1 MSQTNNSKPS
11 ILIVDDV
18 NENLHA
24 LLSILREDYA
34 ILAATNG
41 EKALE
46 LAMRA
51 PGPDL
56 VLLDIKMPG
65 MDGYEVL
72 RRLKTEPMTADIPVI
87 FVTALSESADEAAG
101 LKLGAADYI
110 TKPVNPDLLKQR
122 IMTQLELRQFRRK
135 PLMSLNEQ
143 MLIRAER
150 PVLLLVDDM
159 PENIHE
165 LAEALKEEY
174 RIRVAS
180 NGRKA
185 VEIVLGPHP
194 PDVVLLDILM
204 PEMDGYEVCRRIKAT
219 AVGTRIP
226 VLFVSVVDKA
236 VDKVRG
242 FSIGAADYI
251 TKPFDIDEVRAR
263 IRTHLELSRLNHHFE
278 QLIELHTAELQH
290 LDSIVCRSPVVAIT
304 WRNTEDWPVSYV
316 SSNISVW
323 GYRPED
329 LRLGKVK
336 YLDLL
341 PPEDRFRIEAEVAQH
356 IAHGPDEY
364 HQEYRLLH
372 GDGHWIWIDEFT
384 RLSRNEQGEV
394 DSFDGLL
401 NDITARV
408 EAELALREREHQL
421 RVMGDNLPD
430 GYVYRYQIWP
440 DGRGRLRYISAG
452 VEKLH
457 GLKPAQ
463 MLNDMNLFFA
473 QMAPDSRQEYIAA
486 EAECLRELKVYKGTV
501 LFNPPDGCQRWI
513 AFQSSP
519 QQQADGSVVWD
530 GVGVDVTQ
538 RIENEQKLILQAR
551 RAQALLELPK
561 ASEDLNE
568 AEFMRRG
575 MLLAEELTASQLAFV
590 YFINADEDS
599 MELAA
604 LSRGTG
610 QSAVESSILLSQAG
624 ILAESVRSRE
634 PTVFNDYPIHLPKE
648 VVVKADTEPSP
659 LGRGQ
664 GEGMQINVLSYTIPL
679 TPTLSG
685 EERGLLR
692 QPPEHG
698 FSETQ
703 PELRRLITVPVIENG
718 KVVMLTAV
726 GNKST
731 EYTKLDVETVQLISN
746 ALWRIVQRKR
756 VEKKAARFSQVLAR
770 STNEIHIFDSR
781 TLRFIDVNQGGRDNL
796 GYSSQELEGM
806 TPLDITPELTLEA
819 FELLCAPLRAGSKS
833 RCDFSTIHRRKD
845 GSEYP
850 VEVHLEL
857 IDDQPPLF
865 VAIINDLT
873 ETRQMQDRIVQ
884 LSRYDPVTGL
894 PNQFFFEDLL
904 SSAIAQAEHQHHDIA
919 VLRLDIENFHT
930 IDDTYGYEIGDQT
943 LKIIANRLVKAAGS
957 EGLVTRM
964 AKDNFNIACSDIN
977 GPSAAEQFADALQ
990 AAVTESV
997 VLAQHEIH
1005 LEAKIG
1011 ISFYPSD
1018 AKSASEL
1025 VQRAGIALNHA
1036 KADKLSSFRFF
1047 KQEMNELLLCRIALT
1062 NDMRHAIE
1070 REQFELYYQPQ
1081 VDLASGKVIGL
1092 EALVRWNHPLQ
1103 GFLPPNKFIP
1113 LAEES
1118 GLIVPLGDWII
1129 KRAILQTKEWRDA
1142 GLIRDGFTV
1151 AVNVSAMQMQTGGL
1165 VDLMKQ
1171 LFAETDLPAPCIE
1184 LELTESLLMTNVTE
1198 TLALLKQLK
1207 DLSIHLSIDD
1217 FGTGYSS
1224 LSYLKQFSV
1233 DKLKIDKSFIDN
1245 VITDANDAVIV
1256 QATIAM
1262 AHSMGLAVIAEGVE
1276 TQGQATYLRRLNC
1289 DQIQGYYFS
1298 RPLPSAEIRE
1308 LLQAGTI
1315 LRLPSNEQKPQVL
1328 IVDDEPYIMSA
1339 LKRCLRR
1346 DDYEILTVSRGKEA
1360 LELLANHPVMVI
1372 ICDQRMPDM
1381 TGTEFLSR
1389 VKIMHPRTV
1398 RMIISGYA
1406 DLNTI
1411 TEAVNKGEIYKFHKK
1426 PWDDDE
1432 LRNDVREGI
1441 ARYYAYESKRG

>member
-46 LAMRA
+46 LAIRT

-72 RRLKTEPMTADIPVI
+72 RRLKTDPMTADIPVI

-110 TKPVNPDLLKQR
+110 TKPINPDLLKQR
-122 IMTQLELRQFRRK
+122 ILTQLELRQYRRK
-135 PLMSLNEQ
+135 PLISLNEQ

-150 PVLLLVDDM
+150 PALLLVDDM

-174 RIRVAS
+174 RILVAN

-185 VEIVLGPHP
+185 VEIVLGSHP

-226 VLFVSVVDKA
+226 VLFVSVVDKT

-304 WRNTEDWPVSYV
+304 WRNAEDWPVSYV
-316 SSNISVW
+316 SANIADW

-341 PPEDRFRIEAEVAQH
+341 PPEDRFRVEAEVAQH

-394 DSFDGLL
+394 ESFDGLL
-401 NDITARV
+401 NNITARV

-430 GYVYRYQIWP
+430 GYVYRYRIWQ
-440 DGRGRLRYISAG
+440 DGRTALQYISAG

-463 MLNDMNLFFA
+463 LIEDVNPFFA
-473 QMAPDSRQEYIAA
+473 QMAPESLQKYREE
-486 EAECLRELKVYKGTV
+486 EAECLRELKVYKGSV
-501 LFNPPDGCQRWI
+501 LFNPPGGRQCWI
-513 AFQSSP
+513 AFRSSP
-519 QQQADGSVVWD
+519 KRQADGSVVWD

-568 AEFMRRG
+568 AEFIRRG
-575 MLLAEELTASQLAFV
+575 MLLAEELTASQVAFV
-590 YFINADEDS
+590 YFINPDEDC
-599 MELAA
+599 MEPVAE
-604 LSRGTG
+604 SRARQEPSGKTVAD
-610 QSAVESSILLSQAG
+610 SRILLSQAG
-624 ILAESVRSRE
+624 ILGESVKNRQ
-634 PTVFNDYPIHLPKE
+634 PAVFNNIPAHLPKE
-648 VVVKADTEPSP
+648 LVVTANTEAFPRLP
-659 LGRGQ
+659 AA
-664 GEGMQINVLSYTIPL
+664 
-679 TPTLSG
+679 
-685 EERGLLR
+685 
-692 QPPEHG
+692 G
-698 FSETQ
+698 FSDAQ
-703 PELRRLITVPVIENG
+703 PELRRLISVPVIENG
-718 KVVMLTAV
+718 KVVMLTGVA
-726 GNKST
+726 NKATDYT
-731 EYTKLDVETVQLISN
+731 ELDVETVQLISN
-746 ALWRIVQRKR
+746 ALWRIVQRQR

-770 STNEIHIFDSR
+770 STNEIHIFDSQ

-796 GYSSQELEGM
+796 GYSTQELERM
-806 TPLDITPELTLEA
+806 TPLDINPELNEEA
-819 FELLCAPLRAGSKS
+819 FEQLCAPLRAGSKS

-865 VAIINDLT
+865 VAIINDMT
-873 ETRQMQDRIVQ
+873 ETRQMQERIVQ

-904 SSAIAQAEHQHHDIA
+904 AAAIAQAEHQQHDIA

-964 AKDNFNIACSDIN
+964 AKDNFNIACSDIDS
-977 GPSAAEQFADALQ
+977 PSAAEQFAEALR

-1018 AKSASEL
+1018 AKTASEL

-1036 KADKLSSFRFF
+1036 KADKVSSFRFF
-1047 KQEMNELLLCRIALT
+1047 KQDMNERLLARIALT

-1070 REQFELYYQPQ
+1070 REQFELHYQPQ
-1081 VDLASGKVIGL
+1081 VDLASGKIIGL
-1092 EALVRWNHPLQ
+1092 EALVRWNHPVQ
-1103 GFLPPNKFIP
+1103 GFMPPNKFIP

-1118 GLIVPLGDWII
+1118 GLIVPLGDWIL
-1129 KRAILQTKEWRDA
+1129 KRAVSQAKEWRDA
-1142 GLIRDGFTV
+1142 GLIPEGFTV
-1151 AVNVSAMQMQTGGL
+1151 AVNVSAIQMQAGSL
-1165 VDLMKQ
+1165 VDLLKQ
-1171 LFAETDLPAPCIE
+1171 LFADTDLPARYIE
-1184 LELTESLLMTNVTE
+1184 LELTESLLMTNVSE
-1198 TLALLKQLK
+1198 TLTLLKQLK
-1207 DLSIHLSIDD
+1207 DLSIQLSIDD

-1245 VITDANDAVIV
+1245 VVTDSNDAVIV

-1262 AHSMGLAVIAEGVE
+1262 AHSLGLAVIAEGVE
-1276 TQGQATYLRRLNC
+1276 SQGQTSYLRRLRC

-1298 RPLPSAEIRE
+1298 RPLPSAEIRQ
-1308 LLQAGTI
+1308 LLQAGTL
-1315 LRLPSNEQKPQVL
+1315 LRLPSDEQKPQVL

-1339 LKRCLRR
+1339 LKRCLWR
-1346 DDYEILTVSRGKEA
+1346 DDYEILTAGSGQEA

-1372 ICDQRMPDM
+1372 ICDQRMPEM

-1441 ARYYAYESKRG
+1441 ARYYASENIRSL

>member
-356 IAHGPDEY
+356 IAYGPDEY

-440 DGRGRLRYISAG
+440 DGRGRLRHISAG

-575 MLLAEELTASQLAFV
+575 MLLAEELTGSQLAFV

-610 QSAVESSILLSQAG
+610 QSAAESSILLSQAG

-634 PTVFNDYPIHLPKE
+634 PAVFNDYPIHLPKE
-648 VVVKADTEPSP
+648 VFVKADTEPSP

-664 GEGMQINVLSYTIPL
+664 GEGMQINALSYTIPL

-698 FSETQ
+698 YSETQ
-703 PELRRLITVPVIENG
+703 PELRRLISVPVIENG

-726 GNKST
+726 GNKSI
-731 EYTKLDVETVQLISN
+731 EYTELDVETVQLISN

-977 GPSAAEQFADALQ
+977 GPSAAEQFAVALQ

-1036 KADKLSSFRFF
+1036 KADKVSSFRFF

-1070 REQFELYYQPQ
+1070 GEQFELYYQPQ

-1171 LFAETDLPAPCIE
+1171 LFAETDLPARCIE

-1276 TQGQATYLRRLNC
+1276 TQGQATYLRRLHC

-1298 RPLPSAEIRE
+1298 RPLPSAEIRQ

-1346 DDYEILTVSRGKEA
+1346 DDYEILTVSSGKEA

>member
-46 LAMRA
+46 LATRA

-72 RRLKTEPMTADIPVI
+72 RRLKTDPMTADIPVI
-87 FVTALSESADEAAG
+87 FVTALSETADEAAG

-110 TKPVNPDLLKQR
+110 TKPINPDLLKQR
-122 IMTQLELRQFRRK
+122 ILTQLELRQYRRK

-174 RIRVAS
+174 RIRVAN

-219 AVGTRIP
+219 AVGNRIP
-226 VLFVSVVDKA
+226 VLFVSVVDKT

-316 SSNISVW
+316 SANISDW

-341 PPEDRFRIEAEVAQH
+341 PPEDRFRIEAEVAEH

-372 GDGHWIWIDEFT
+372 GDGHWLWIDEFT

-401 NDITARV
+401 NNITARV
-408 EAELALREREHQL
+408 EAEQALREREHQL

-430 GYVYRYQIWP
+430 GYVYRYQIWQ
-440 DGRGRLRYISAG
+440 DGRAALQYISAG

-463 MLNDMNLFFA
+463 LIDDINPFFA
-473 QMAPDSRQEYIAA
+473 QMAPESLQQYREA
-486 EAECLRELKVYKGTV
+486 EAECLRELKVYKGSV
-501 LFNPPDGCQRWI
+501 LFNPPGGRQRWI

-519 QQQADGSVVWD
+519 KQQADGSVVWD

-568 AEFMRRG
+568 MEFMQWG
-575 MLLAEELTASQLAFV
+575 MVLAEDLTSSQLAFV
-590 YFINADEDS
+590 YFINVDEDS
-599 MELAA
+599 MELVAQSHGTPESKGHRVPEKCIA
-604 LSRGTG
+604 L
-610 QSAVESSILLSQAG
+610 AQAG

-634 PTVFNDYPIHLPKE
+634 PAVFNDYPVHLPE
-648 VVVKADTEPSP
+648 
-659 LGRGQ
+659 Q
-664 GEGMQINVLSYTIPL
+664 
-679 TPTLSG
+679 
-685 EERGLLR
+685 
-692 QPPEHG
+692 G

-718 KVVMLTAV
+718 KVLMLTGV
-726 GNKST
+726 GNKSS
-731 EYTKLDVETVQLISN
+731 EYTGLDVETVQLIAN

-919 VLRLDIENFHT
+919 VLRLDIENFHM

-977 GPSAAEQFADALQ
+977 GPSAAEQLAETVR
-990 AAVTESV
+990 AAVTEAV

-1036 KADKLSSFRFF
+1036 KADKASGFRFF
-1047 KQEMNELLLCRIALT
+1047 KQDMNELLLTRIALT
-1062 NDMRHAIE
+1062 NDMRHAVE
-1070 REQFELYYQPQ
+1070 REQFELHYQPQ
-1081 VDLASGKVIGL
+1081 VDLTSGKVIGL
-1092 EALVRWNHPLQ
+1092 EALVRWNHPRE

-1129 KRAILQTKEWRDA
+1129 KRAVLQTKEWRDA
-1142 GLIRDGFTV
+1142 GLIPEGFTV
-1151 AVNVSAMQMQTGGL
+1151 AVNVSAIQMQAGGL
-1165 VDLMKQ
+1165 VDVLKQ
-1171 LFAETDLPAPCIE
+1171 LFADIDLPAHYIE
-1184 LELTESLLMTNVTE
+1184 LELTESLLMTNVAE
-1198 TLALLKQLK
+1198 TLTLLKQLK

-1276 TQGQATYLRRLNC
+1276 TQGQTTYLRRLRC
-1289 DQIQGYYFS
+1289 DQLQGYYFS
-1298 RPLPSAEIRE
+1298 RPLPSAEIRQ
-1308 LLQAGTI
+1308 LLQAGTL
-1315 LRLPSNEQKPQVL
+1315 LRFPSDEQKPQVL

-1339 LKRCLRR
+1339 LKRCLWR
-1346 DDYEILTVSRGKEA
+1346 DDYEILTAGSGGEA

-1411 TEAVNKGEIYKFHKK
+1411 TEAVNKGEIYKFHNK

-1441 ARYYAYESKRG
+1441 ARYYASEKNR